1 MVMWFL
7 VWFMFTNNNIESYQ
21 LNQFSTEVECAEA
34 LEEAKVL
41 ITNSTTVVYCF
52 EVMPEQ
58 KR

>member
-1 MVMWFL
+1 MWFL

-21 LNQFSTEVECAEA
+21 LNQFSTEVECTEA

>member
-21 LNQFSTEVECAEA
+21 LNQFSTEVECTEA
-34 LEEAKVL
+34 LEGAKVL
-41 ITNSTTVVYCF
+41 IINSTTVVYCF